1 MWVVDGISSI
11 WNFCQISSCEILAPQ
26 KSYFFRCFLPF
37 FCKSPQNLKMQQ
49 VLPKTSRS
57 SYILG
62 IVQFDCNTLANTT
75 QFCNSSPNSI
85 WQISLAN
92 LQSKSRLLRLRHR
105 LFEMALGDPQI
116 CIFYLTKSVN
126 MFYLSCRTYIH
137 IYLSIYLSFCLSIN
151 LSICLS
157 IHPVHPVHPVYP
169 IYPVYLS
176 ICVSIYRS
184 FYRSIVYR
192 SIDLSIYRSNPI
204 LSNLI

>member
-137 IYLSIYLSFCLSIN
+137 IYLSIYLS
-151 LSICLS
+151 
-157 IHPVHPVHPVYP
+157 
-169 IYPVYLS
+169 VYLS
-176 ICVSIYRS
+176 IYLSIYPSGPSCPSCLSYLSCLFVYLCIDLSVFLSIYR
-184 FYRSIVYR
+184 
-192 SIDLSIYRSNPI
+192 LSIYRSI
-204 LSNLI
+204 YLSI